1 MQYIILKTISKILC
15 LLPYNF
21 ILQLGAWLGV
31 LYYYLVRKQT
41 KRSEKQLQESLK
53 LSDAEIKAIN
63 KNLYKH
69 VGRTFLEIMYMPR
82 LNQNNI
88 ETYFEVENK
97 HYIDEALAENK
108 GVVLL
113 TAHLGNWEWLGAF
126 LALSNYPITTVI
138 KRQPNDQHTQ
148 ILNEYREM
156 VGIEVFAR
164 GTTELVGAAKAL
176 KKGKILAFLADQDA
190 GEGGA
195 WIKFLGKP
203 ASTPLGPA
211 AFSKRLKSP
220 ILPVFIVRQ
229 QSGKHKVIVKEALYY
244 ENTGNDLQDE
254 YAVTV
259 KMTRVIEDIIIANPS
274 QWLWFQKRWN
284 TTSEMMKH
292 NLLIDKD

>member
-21 ILQLGAWLGV
+21 ILQLGAWLGF

-164 GTTELVGAAKAL
+164 GTTELVGAAKA
-176 KKGKILAFLADQDA
+176 
-190 GEGGA
+190 
-195 WIKFLGKP
+195 
-203 ASTPLGPA
+203 
-211 AFSKRLKSP
+211 
-220 ILPVFIVRQ
+220 
-229 QSGKHKVIVKEALYY
+229 
-244 ENTGNDLQDE
+244 
-254 YAVTV
+254 
-259 KMTRVIEDIIIANPS
+259 
-274 QWLWFQKRWN
+274 
-284 TTSEMMKH
+284 
-292 NLLIDKD
+292 

>member
-97 HYIDEALAENK
+97 HYIDEALAQNK

-176 KKGKILAFLADQDA
+176 KKGKILAFY
-190 GEGGA
+190 
-195 WIKFLGKP
+195 P
-203 ASTPLGPA
+203 
-211 AFSKRLKSP
+211 
-220 ILPVFIVRQ
+220 
-229 QSGKHKVIVKEALYY
+229 
-244 ENTGNDLQDE
+244 N
-254 YAVTV
+254 
-259 KMTRVIEDIIIANPS
+259 
-274 QWLWFQKRWN
+274 
-284 TTSEMMKH
+284 
-292 NLLIDKD
+292 